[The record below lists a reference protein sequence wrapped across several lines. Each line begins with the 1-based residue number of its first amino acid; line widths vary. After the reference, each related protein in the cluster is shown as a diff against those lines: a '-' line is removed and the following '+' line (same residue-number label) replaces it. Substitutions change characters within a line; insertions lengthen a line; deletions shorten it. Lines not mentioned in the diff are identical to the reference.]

1 MIELGFYPLPCS
13 SEYPPYYIVQAY
25 YVQPISI
32 EPQDRDSTPT
42 RGKNHLG
49 RAGRVGFRRV
59 APAPRHS
66 GSAGG
71 AHKPKEKGNTLK
83 KRTLWSLRTLT
94 HLAFHDGVL
103 HPVHRLQADGTW
115 CRSTWRCSGS
125 GEGGGF
131 VLIVRA
137 GQGVEIVAHTNGVQ
151 SSHLQHL
158 LLCINEREVDVCT
171 LVGDLPGGFAKTQTN
186 QKPECN

>member
-1 MIELGFYPLPCS
+1 M
-13 SEYPPYYIVQAY
+13 VA
-25 YVQPISI
+25 
-32 EPQDRDSTPT
+32 
-42 RGKNHLG
+42 GK
-49 RAGRVGFRRV
+49 
-59 APAPRHS
+59 
-66 GSAGG
+66 
-71 AHKPKEKGNTLK
+71 
-83 KRTLWSLRTLT
+83 
-94 HLAFHDGVL
+94 
-103 HPVHRLQADGTW
+103 
-115 CRSTWRCSGS
+115 
-125 GEGGGF
+125 GGGF

>member
-32 EPQDRDSTPT
+32 EPQDRDATPT

-71 AHKPKEKGNTLK
+71 ARKPKEKGNTLK

-94 HLAFHDGVL
+94 HVAFHDGVL
-103 HPVHRLQADGTW
+103 HPVHRLQADGTR

-125 GEGGGF
+125 GEGGG
-131 VLIVRA
+131 LRIDRPCGA
-137 GQGVEIVAHTNGVQ
+137 GCRNSGAHERHPKQ
-151 SSHLQHL
+151 SSSTPVAMHK
-158 LLCINEREVDVCT
+158 RT
-171 LVGDLPGGFAKTQTN
+171 
-186 QKPECN
+186 